1 MLPRGCPR
9 LDQTTVVPN
18 LVSSSTPR
26 ARISI
31 LFQLRRRKMGS
42 YFWEYYHFD
51 YIFVILIRENSRFG
65 STPRILLSITDPTH
79 NWLLAP
85 APPSV
90 ETPGTGCGQP
100 SDIAILDLQR
110 KVL

>member
-1 MLPRGCPR
+1 
-9 LDQTTVVPN
+9 
-18 LVSSSTPR
+18 
-26 ARISI
+26 
-31 LFQLRRRKMGS
+31 MGS

-90 ETPGTGCGQP
+90 ETPGTGEVGLGIGD
-100 SDIAILDLQR
+100 SKLDKLLPESWMR
-110 KVL
+110 TH

>member
-1 MLPRGCPR
+1 
-9 LDQTTVVPN
+9 
-18 LVSSSTPR
+18 
-26 ARISI
+26 
-31 LFQLRRRKMGS
+31 MGS

-90 ETPGTGCGQP
+90 ETPDTGWATN
-100 SDIAILDLQR
+100 IYVRLIN
-110 KVL
+110 V

>member
-1 MLPRGCPR
+1 
-9 LDQTTVVPN
+9 
-18 LVSSSTPR
+18 
-26 ARISI
+26 
-31 LFQLRRRKMGS
+31 MGS

-90 ETPGTGCGQP
+90 ETPDTG
-100 SDIAILDLQR
+100 
-110 KVL
+110 